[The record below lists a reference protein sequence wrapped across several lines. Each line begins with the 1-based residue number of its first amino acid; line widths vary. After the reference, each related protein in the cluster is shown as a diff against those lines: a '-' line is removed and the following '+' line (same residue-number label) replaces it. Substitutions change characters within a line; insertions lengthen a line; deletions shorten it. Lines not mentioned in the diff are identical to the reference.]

1 MADNNT
7 KLALCGALSHYL
19 DSRDL
24 SDFAIVCQ
32 TKSWKTHRLLLSL
45 HSKVL
50 AKTCNGGFKE
60 TKDVS
65 KLNKGSD
72 PFEQSLQTSNGI

>member
-1 MADNNT
+1 MADNTT

-24 SDFAIVCQ
+24 SDFIIVCHA
-32 TKSWKTHRLLLSL
+32 KSWKTHRLLLSL

-50 AKTCNGGFKE
+50 AKSCNGDFKE